1 MESFMRKC
9 IVIILWESRIDE
21 FSLFMNFFIPFIN
34 NVKSSIKSSLFTN
47 RLYLNRS
54 NVFCMICPYVL
65 RTMYIQSDLCSQ
77 INFREIV
84 KRVLA
89 KNKLIIYSTNEHFF
103 TKTCI
108 FFILSIPNIKLV
120 RCYASHLVFV
130 TGKKNKIF
138 SSNFIV
144 WK

>member
-1 MESFMRKC
+1 MRKC

-21 FSLFMNFFIPFIN
+21 FSLFMNFFIPLIN

-54 NVFCMICPYVL
+54 NVFCMICPYV

-77 INFREIV
+77 INFREIA
-84 KRVLA
+84 KRVLP

-103 TKTCI
+103 
-108 FFILSIPNIKLV
+108 ILSIPNSKLV

-130 TGKKNKIF
+130 IEKKNKIF
-138 SSNFIV
+138 SSFFIV

>member
-1 MESFMRKC
+1 MDCFMPKC

-54 NVFCMICPYVL
+54 NVFCMICPYV

-77 INFREIV
+77 INFREIA

-103 TKTCI
+103 TKSCI

-120 RCYASHLVFV
+120 RCYDASRLVFV
-130 TGKKNKIF
+130 TEKKNKIF
-138 SSNFIV
+138 DWIFIV